1 MFKYAKLHVQL
12 QALFDLYH
20 PEVMINKVHREVEK
34 NPEIGKMQVQC
45 LVPKNISFK
54 TL

>member
-20 PEVMINKVHREVEK
+20 PEVMMNKVQQRGRK
-34 NPEIGKMQVQC
+34 K
-45 LVPKNISFK
+45 S
-54 TL
+54 